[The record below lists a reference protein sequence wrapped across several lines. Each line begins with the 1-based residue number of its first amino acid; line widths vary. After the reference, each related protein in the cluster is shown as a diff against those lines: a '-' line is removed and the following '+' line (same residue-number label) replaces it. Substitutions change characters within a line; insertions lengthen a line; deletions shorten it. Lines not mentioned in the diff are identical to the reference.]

1 MTKRSMGDPLVD
13 GFAFHRRQGSVRE
26 RVQCDPFLAI
36 QESALKRASLR
47 KPITASVSPMGNDRA
62 ADPARTRTTHT
73 SIQRRVLF
81 LQTSTP
87 QLRRL
92 QRSAISREPVGVGL
106 RVDGS
111 RRPDPAVRLF
121 DQRLAEEKHRK

>member
-73 SIQRRVLF
+73 SIQRA
-81 LQTSTP
+81 
-87 QLRRL
+87 
-92 QRSAISREPVGVGL
+92 RSLSSDV
-106 RVDGS
+106 
-111 RRPDPAVRLF
+111 DPATASSPAFRHF
-121 DQRLAEEKHRK
+121 A